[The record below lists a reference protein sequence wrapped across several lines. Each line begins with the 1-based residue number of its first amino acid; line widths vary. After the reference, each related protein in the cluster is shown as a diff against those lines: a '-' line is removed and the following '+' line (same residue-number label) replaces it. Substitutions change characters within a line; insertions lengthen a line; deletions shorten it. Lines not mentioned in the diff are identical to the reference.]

1 MMKMADCSFLVR
13 ASIILIFPSL
23 AGSVYPPG
31 FWNVRTL
38 SRPEV
43 ACHFPEKYQRNV
55 SFLFSGYL
63 RVNFL
68 LTTKWPKYR

>member
-1 MMKMADCSFLVR
+1 
-13 ASIILIFPSL
+13 L